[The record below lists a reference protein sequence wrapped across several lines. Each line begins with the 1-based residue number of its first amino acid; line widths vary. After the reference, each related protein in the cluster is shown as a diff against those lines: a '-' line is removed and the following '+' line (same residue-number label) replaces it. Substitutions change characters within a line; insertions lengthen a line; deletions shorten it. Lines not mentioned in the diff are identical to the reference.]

1 MANILR
7 SYSMNKPVY
16 VFSGFLDSGKTKA
29 IKDTLYNPRFNEGE
43 LSLIVCFEQGD
54 EVYDDKFLK
63 TTNSKVVYLDSLKD
77 FTYDRQKQL
86 DDEYKA
92 ERICVELNGMDD
104 DNEFY
109 QYGFIKNWELAQ
121 TLTTI
126 DASKFNLYLTNMR
139 QFLYNHVV
147 NAEMVILNRSDD
159 TDKRYLRNNI
169 KSINQYAEIIYE
181 DKNGNV
187 TNQIDDNLF
196 DLSKELVVSDYD
208 YGLWFMDAIDNPEKY
223 NLKDITIKVKYVGE
237 IDEYDNVLIMGR
249 KAMVCCANDIT
260 DIALPCIGLHTN
272 EIDKE
277 KYYYISGVGRC
288 IKNQDGMSICAIEVK
303 SFKEAE
309 APKDELVTFN

>member
-1 MANILR
+1 
-7 SYSMNKPVY
+7 MNKPVY

-29 IKDTLYNPRFNEGE
+29 IKDTLNNPRFNEGE
-43 LSLIVCFEQGD
+43 SSLIICFEQGD
-54 EVYDDKFLK
+54 EVYDEKFLK
-63 TTNSKVVYLDSLKD
+63 VSNSKVVYLDSFKD
-77 FTYDRQKQL
+77 LTYEKQKQL
-86 DDEYKA
+86 DSEYNPD
-92 ERICVELNGMDD
+92 RVFVELNGMED

-109 QYGFIKNWELAQ
+109 KNGFIENWELAQ

-169 KSINQYAEIIYE
+169 KSINQYVEIIYE

-187 TNQIDDNLF
+187 TNRIDDELF

-208 YGLWFMDAIDNPEKY
+208 YGLWFMDAVDNPEKY
-223 NLKDITIKVKYVGE
+223 DKKEITIKAKYVAE
-237 IDEYDNVLIMGR
+237 IEEYDNVLVMGR

-260 DIALPCIGLHTN
+260 DIALPCIGIHLN
-272 EIDKE
+272 EIDKD
-277 KYYYISGVGRC
+277 KYYYISGVCRAIQNQEG
-288 IKNQDGMSICAIEVK
+288 IKICAIEVK
-303 SFKEAE
+303 GFKEAE
-309 APKDELVTFN
+309 VPQDELVTFN